1 MARIYYRLVLTVL
14 CALAAYITPVHTLLY
29 PYHLPYFAGGLI
41 ASLLAWTLLA
51 LVIELEPNV
60 KPEVQFIVGAGLSII
75 SWAHISFVALFN
87 ILPAIL
93 RAGHLLDT
101 FDPVWILGGLS
112 PLVIPAVAFLLHR
125 TTGRPPLA
133 ALASALFR
141 FSTPLAFLSLIPAWI
156 GLPKQFRW
164 LFLFTGVM
172 FLVLDGLG
180 IGGSFPLGHGKR
192 RAQ

>member
-1 MARIYYRLVLTVL
+1 VL

-51 LVIELEPNV
+51 LVIELEPQV
-60 KPEVQFIVGAGLSII
+60 KPEVQLIVGAGLSVI
-75 SWAHISFVALFN
+75 SWAHISFVALFH
-87 ILPAIL
+87 ILPAIV

-101 FDPVWILGGLS
+101 FDPIWILGGLS
-112 PLVIPAVAFLLHR
+112 PLVIPVAAFAMHR
-125 TTGRPPLA
+125 TAGRPLLP

-141 FSTPLAFLSLIPAWI
+141 FSTPLASLSLIPRWI

-180 IGGSFPLGHGKR
+180 IGDRSPFGRFRGSGSHPR
-192 RAQ
+192 Q